1 MVALVDGCGELH
13 RRGES
18 DRDAD
23 MIYSF
28 VPLLGSWWYGVPW
41 YGCFQT
47 PDEKNDS
54 GEIGAMC
61 IVMPSYSSIYTLS
74 DGIEG
79 WHLLLKWRAISEALS
94 EALMLLRSTLLVQAC
109 RGWPAH
115 GIGYYVRVR
124 VVPRYAQF
132 LRVNRDIDMYRR

>member
-1 MVALVDGCGELH
+1 MRRDPGE
-13 RRGES
+13 

-54 GEIGAMC
+54 GEIQDYVYVCCDA
-61 IVMPSYSSIYTLS
+61 IVYIL
-74 DGIEG
+74 
-79 WHLLLKWRAISEALS
+79 
-94 EALMLLRSTLLVQAC
+94 
-109 RGWPAH
+109 
-115 GIGYYVRVR
+115 
-124 VVPRYAQF
+124 F
-132 LRVNRDIDMYRR
+132 